1 MTGNRVFLSFEIK
14 FLALILLNLQVLLK
28 SFVHFFVILKCVSVS
43 LINLQFSFCKIFI
56 LVNFFTIF
64 SLPVFALWDIFILEM
79 ITKAEC
85 S

>member
-14 FLALILLNLQVLLK
+14 FLALILLNLQLLLK

-43 LINLQFSFCKIFI
+43 LINLQFSLCKIFI
-56 LVNFFTIF
+56 LVIFFTIF